1 MFKKNLKRKL
11 IIFGIISIVIATI
24 AFIISNSTFLTVDAG
39 FRAVVFRP
47 FMGGLD
53 KKNIYKPGFHLIVPW
68 NRFFI
73 YDVRETQIEESL
85 SAVASNGMNIKLDI
99 TARVNPTA
107 DKIGDLHERF
117 GVKYVETLVKPELRS
132 AVRKIIA
139 RYLPEELYS
148 TKRDE
153 VQTNIKKELEKV
165 LAANFIDLR
174 AFIIREIQ
182 LPDQVKK
189 AIAEKVDAEQEV
201 LKYDILIAQE
211 KKEKERLLIEAS
223 GKSEANAIL
232 SAALT
237 DQILAEK
244 GIDATLKLA
253 NSNNAKVVIIG
264 NDKNGLPLIL
274 GNQ

>member
-1 MFKKNLKRKL
+1 M
-11 IIFGIISIVIATI
+11 
-24 AFIISNSTFLTVDAG
+24 
-39 FRAVVFRP
+39 
-47 FMGGLD
+47 
-53 KKNIYKPGFHLIVPW
+53 
-68 NRFFI
+68 
-73 YDVRETQIEESL
+73 
-85 SAVASNGMNIKLDI
+85 SAVASNGMNIKMDI
-99 TARVNPTA
+99 TARINRSA

-117 GVKYVETLVKPELRS
+117 GVKYAETLVKPELRS

-139 RYLPEELYS
+139 RYPPEELYS